1 MSREP
6 GATEFRRAMARRL
19 SPAPPLDDFD
29 DDSEF
34 TRAADALR
42 QARAPQRRTAAP
54 QRHIERE
61 MPVLRE
67 PSPRPAVRPAEPR
80 HPALPPKPRRRRTNG
95 AALILSL
102 LAVGLAAWLT
112 LRFIERGPMSAAPA
126 PHDEARDTADYTLK
140 PTPAIDALGG
150 ALPIWVR
157 SDQSA
162 LLLANAAP
170 ALADLDVTYEAWQ
183 HGLGGRRAIATFG
196 HFDVGPYVFFGFYWP
211 GEEAE
216 IAPSFFVDMVRQAG
230 EAGISVIKTDMPFAR
245 STKYGLTEMAQ
256 GVLTDG
262 SGQRNC
268 LVFRHRST
276 DPNVKF
282 SGWACGTPE
291 QPLDPEA
298 LVCAIDQTRFLA
310 RDDDALAKLLAA
322 VEKAPA
328 ACKASQTTARSR
340 ARNDRS

>member
-1 MSREP
+1 MSSEAS
-6 GATEFRRAMARRL
+6 ATEFSRAAARRL
-19 SPAPPLDDFD
+19 SPAPPLDDLD
-29 DDSEF
+29 EPSEF

-42 QARAPQRRTAAP
+42 QPRPPQRRTAAP
-54 QRHIERE
+54 QRPIERE
-61 MPVLRE
+61 KPVLRE
-67 PSPRPAVRPAEPR
+67 RWPQPPVRPAEPR
-80 HPALPPKPRRRRTNG
+80 HRALLPKPRRGRSTG
-95 AALILSL
+95 PIVILGL
-102 LAVGLAAWLT
+102 LAAALAAWLT
-112 LRFIERGPMSAAPA
+112 LYLIEHGPTSVAPA
-126 PHDEARDTADYTLK
+126 PRDVADEPADYTLK

-150 ALPIWVR
+150 ALPIWVH
-157 SDQSA
+157 SGQSA

-170 ALADLDVTYEAWQ
+170 ALTDLDVTYEAWQ
-183 HGLGGRRAIATFG
+183 HGLGGRRDIAAFG

-230 EAGISVIKTDMPFAR
+230 EAGISVIKTDVPFAR

-268 LVFRHRST
+268 LVFRHRSA

-310 RDDDALAKLLAA
+310 RDDEALAELLAS
-322 VEKAPA
+322 VDKKPTTCSAPQ
-328 ACKASQTTARSR
+328 STTRSR
-340 ARNDRS
+340 ALNGRS